1 VGEIRATRSGIE
13 AYVKCPV
20 AGARKLAQAGNVA
33 LGWSTARVIAI
44 PKRPLQS
51 KRPLQCYK
59 CLELRDVRATCVST
73 AKRGHLCYR
82 CGGSGHRAREC
93 PASAPRC
100 PLCESLGVPANHRM
114 AGTACTP
121 PKTRRLARKRN
132 ILPRT
137 SRHGKNTGMPCH
149 RRRRQRTTPAT
160 AAVDG
165 QGEAMELAQ

>member
-1 VGEIRATRSGIE
+1 VRSHGNISGRDQSHQKRHRSVRKVSGGRSPQIGPGRECSLGMVHCEGHRDPKE
-13 AYVKCPV
+13 AAPIKEAAPM
-20 AGARKLAQAGNVA
+20 
-33 LGWSTARVIAI
+33 
-44 PKRPLQS
+44 LQMP
-51 KRPLQCYK
+51 R
-59 CLELRDVRATCVST
+59 
-73 AKRGHLCYR
+73 AKRRTSHMR
-82 CGGSGHRAREC
+82 VHCGGSGHGAREC